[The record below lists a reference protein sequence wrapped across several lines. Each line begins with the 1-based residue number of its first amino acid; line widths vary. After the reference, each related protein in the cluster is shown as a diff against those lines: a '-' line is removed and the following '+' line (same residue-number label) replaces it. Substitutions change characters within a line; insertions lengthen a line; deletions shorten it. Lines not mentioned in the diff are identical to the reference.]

1 MLEFLDPILLGAS
14 SAIELFWKLFYSP
27 KALVCIDLDLKC
39 PKILSKLV
47 VRLELSWS
55 DFCRVSV

>member
-1 MLEFLDPILLGAS
+1 MLEFLDPISLGAS

-27 KALVCIDLDLKC
+27 NALVCIDLDLKC

-47 VRLELSWS
+47 VRLELS
-55 DFCRVSV
+55 